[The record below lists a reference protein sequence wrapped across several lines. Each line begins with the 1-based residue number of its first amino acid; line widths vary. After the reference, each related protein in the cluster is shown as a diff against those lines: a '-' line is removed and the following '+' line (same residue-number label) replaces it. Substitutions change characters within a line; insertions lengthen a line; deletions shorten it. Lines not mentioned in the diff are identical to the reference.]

1 MKKNMRLNKCSMPGT
16 SEKWEST
23 GLANVVV
30 SMRMGN
36 FSISQMKNWLV
47 LWLQVLGSK
56 TSGNWNYHP
65 SYTSNYVPTFVFW
78 TPFCDIMTFAGTNTW
93 VIRLYRMPDPWLELD
108 VVCCQLRPGD
118 EGQSC
123 VTPNIIRRT
132 AHKELET
139 VVFLPFSGSLVLV
152 TELCNFENLW
162 GLLFLRSRHFKSLGK
177 ELSVC
182 LILELIRG
190 GFIFVVES
198 KAGRKLHSCLWQCQK
213 LRKISCMCSL
223 WMNS

>member
-1 MKKNMRLNKCSMPGT
+1 MPGT
-16 SEKWEST
+16 SEKGEST
-23 GLANVVV
+23 CLANVVV
-30 SMRMGN
+30 SMRRGN

-47 LWLQVLGSK
+47 LWLQVLGNK
-56 TSGNWNYHP
+56 TSDNWNYHP
-65 SYTSNYVPTFVFW
+65 SYTSNYVPTFFVFW
-78 TPFCDIMTFAGTNTW
+78 SPFCDIMTLAGTNTW
-93 VIRLYRMPDPWLELD
+93 VIRLYRMPDPWVELD
-108 VVCCQLRPGD
+108 VVCCQLRPGG

-132 AHKELET
+132 AHKDLET
-139 VVFLPFSGSLVLV
+139 VLYFCHSLGVLFWSQSYATLKIFEGSCFWEVDI
-152 TELCNFENLW
+152 W
-162 GLLFLRSRHFKSLGK
+162 KGK